1 MARSMT
7 PSPGTHVPLP
17 SGLGRIGASLKA
29 GRYREAQALTV
40 AAAALLP
47 ASPVELVEL
56 VRRLLYFNLSDLLR
70 GVAKRLLE
78 RPLSNAAAEAD
89 VAAMLSMMGDQ
100 DQASRLL
107 DRAMVVLGPHPAHL
121 YNRSQ
126 MHLYAGRLAQAE
138 ADLRLCLAMEPGMAK
153 AHWALSKLPAGAHGD
168 ADTRAARLTLSRAAP
183 ASQDEAFLRFA
194 LFNQLDRMDEHAQ
207 AWEELVRGCQAK
219 RTILH
224 YASDDSA
231 RLFEALRKTF
241 PLPTAPPDASGN
253 GRGPTPIF
261 IVGMHRSGTTLLER
275 MLGNHSQVSE
285 GGELY
290 DLPAQLRLAVGRH
303 FRGPLD
309 IAVVGQANALDF
321 AAIGNGYL
329 EQVKWRAKGQPFLI
343 DKLPSNFLNIGFIRH
358 ALPQARI
365 VHMQR
370 DPMDTCFSNLKELF
384 SNACAYSYDTDE
396 LADYYAGYRATM
408 QHWRQALPAFVLDV
422 RYEDLARDPEGQC
435 RRILDFC
442 GLPWEDGCL
451 DVGGNQRAVNT
462 ASSAQVREP
471 LHQRGIGA
479 WRRYEPQLQGLRA
492 RLAANGIE

>member
-1 MARSMT
+1 MT
-7 PSPGTHVPLP
+7 PPPVTQVPLATW
-17 SGLGRIGASLKA
+17 LARISAGLKA
-29 GRYREAQALTV
+29 GKYREAQAMTV
-40 AAAALLP
+40 AAAKLRP
-47 ASPVELVEL
+47 TTPMELVEL
-56 VRRLLYFNLSDLLR
+56 ARRLLYFNLSGLLR
-70 GVAKRLLE
+70 GVARRLLD

-153 AHWALSKLPAGAHGD
+153 AHWALSKLPAGAH
-168 ADTRAARLTLSRAAP
+168 AESDTQAARITLSRVLP
-183 ASQDEAFLRFA
+183 ASQEEAFLRFA
-194 LFNQLDRMDEHAQ
+194 LFNQLDRIGAHAQ
-207 AWEELVRGCQAK
+207 AWEELVRGCQVK
-219 RTILH
+219 RALLR
-224 YASDDSA
+224 YQPEESA
-231 RLFEALRKTF
+231 RLFDALRRTF
-241 PLPTAPPDASGN
+241 PLPAAPPDAGADAA
-253 GRGPTPIF
+253 GPRSIF

-275 MLGNHSQVSE
+275 MVGNHSQVSE

-303 FRGPLD
+303 FGGPLD
-309 IAVVGQANALDF
+309 PGVVEQAVALDF
-321 AAIGNGYL
+321 PAIGCGYL
-329 EQVKWRAKGQPFLI
+329 EQVHWRAQGQPFLI
-343 DKLPSNFLNIGFIRH
+343 DKLPSNFLNAGFIRH

-365 VHMQR
+365 IHMQR

-384 SNACAYSYDTDE
+384 SNACAYSYDPIE
-396 LADYYAGYRATM
+396 LADYYAGYRSTM
-408 QHWRQALPAFVLDV
+408 QHWRETMPGFVLDV

-435 RRILDFC
+435 RRILEFC
-442 GLPWEDGCL
+442 GLSWEDGCL
-451 DVGGNQRAVNT
+451 DAGGNQRAVNT

-479 WRRYEPQLQGLRA
+479 WRRYEPQLQALQS
-492 RLAANGIE
+492 RLAGHGIA

>member
-1 MARSMT
+1 MT
-7 PSPGTHVPLP
+7 ATSGPRVPLATW
-17 SGLGRIGASLKA
+17 LGRIGASLKS
-29 GRYREAQALTV
+29 GQYRDAQAMAV
-40 AAAALLP
+40 AAAALRP
-47 ASPVELVEL
+47 GTPMELVEL
-56 VRRLLYFNLSDLLR
+56 ARRLLYFNLSGAMR

-126 MHLYAGRLAQAE
+126 MHLYAGRLAQSE

-153 AHWALSKLPAGAHGD
+153 AHWALSKLPAGANGTGD
-168 ADTRAARLTLSRAAP
+168 IQAARLTLSRVPP

-194 LFNQLDRMDEHAQ
+194 LFNQLDRIGEHDQ
-207 AWEELVRGCQAK
+207 AWDELVHGCRAK
-219 RTILH
+219 RALLR
-224 YASDDSA
+224 YSPDDSS
-231 RLFEALRKTF
+231 RLFEALRKVF
-241 PLPTAPPDASGN
+241 PLSAAPPPTTGI
-253 GRGPTPIF
+253 GQGPTPIF

-275 MLGNHSQVSE
+275 MVGNHSQVSE

-290 DLPAQLRLAVGRH
+290 DFPAQLRLAVGRH
-303 FRGPLD
+303 FGGPLD
-309 IAVVGQANALDF
+309 VAVVEQANALDL
-321 AAIGNGYL
+321 ASIGSRYL
-329 EQVKWRAKGQPFLI
+329 EQVQWRANGQPFLI
-343 DKLPSNFLNIGFIRH
+343 DKLPSNFLNAGFIRH
-358 ALPQARI
+358 ALPQARVI
-365 VHMQR
+365 HMQR

-396 LADYYAGYRATM
+396 LADYYAGYRSTM
-408 QHWRQALPAFVLDV
+408 QHWREAAPGFVLDV
-422 RYEDLARDPEGQC
+422 RYEDLARDPAGQC
-435 RRILDFC
+435 RRILQFC

-492 RLAANGIE
+492 RLATHGIE

>member
-1 MARSMT
+1 MT
-7 PSPGTHVPLP
+7 PSPGAHVPLATW
-17 SGLGRIGASLKA
+17 LARISASLKA
-29 GRYREAQALTV
+29 GRYREAQAMTV
-40 AAAALLP
+40 AAAALRP
-47 ASPVELVEL
+47 GTPVELVEL
-56 VRRLLYFNLSDLLR
+56 ARRLLYFNLSGPLH

-168 ADTRAARLTLSRAAP
+168 ADTQAARLTLSRVPP
-183 ASQDEAFLRFA
+183 ASQDEVFLRFA
-194 LFNQLDRMDEHAQ
+194 LFNQLDRIGEHAQ
-207 AWEELVRGCQAK
+207 AWDELVRGCQAK
-219 RTILH
+219 RALLR
-224 YASDDSA
+224 YSPDDSL

-241 PLPTAPPDASGN
+241 PPLATPPEAAGNAPGP
-253 GRGPTPIF
+253 PTPIF

-275 MLGNHSQVSE
+275 MVGNHSQVSE

-303 FRGPLD
+303 FGGPLD
-309 IAVVGQANALDF
+309 VAVVEQANALDF
-321 AAIGNGYL
+321 ASIGNRYL
-329 EQVKWRAKGQPFLI
+329 EQVQWRAKGQPFLI
-343 DKLPSNFLNIGFIRH
+343 DKLPSNFLNVGFIRQ

-365 VHMQR
+365 IHMQR
-370 DPMDTCFSNLKELF
+370 DAMDTCFSNLKELF

-396 LADYYAGYRATM
+396 LADYYAGYRSTM
-408 QHWRQALPAFVLDV
+408 RHWREAVPGFVLDV
-422 RYEDLARDPEGQC
+422 SYEDLARDPEGQC
-435 RRILDFC
+435 RRILGFC
-442 GLPWEDGCL
+442 GLPWEGGCL

-479 WRRYEPQLQGLRA
+479 WRRYEPQLRGLRD